1 MALEAAKTLIAH
13 IQDVSEQQW
22 IKEMKRIWQLHP
34 VEGPVATLYV
44 LNYVQKRQP
53 KNPVLEKQM
62 QMCKDA
68 IWVGAKLRHGYMQY
82 KMAPYDVVHHKPAP
96 QVPRFFSEP
105 IYRTRAGF
113 V

>member
-44 LNYVQKRQP
+44 LNYVQKTP
-53 KNPVLEKQM
+53 AEE
-62 QMCKDA
+62 CSFGEADA
-68 IWVGAKLRHGYMQY
+68 NVQGSHLG
-82 KMAPYDVVHHKPAP
+82 
-96 QVPRFFSEP
+96 
-105 IYRTRAGF
+105 GG
-113 V
+113 